1 MCQQL
6 STGDIAVIP
15 DSTLQTPHL
24 SQGGFPM
31 KRVFSLLLALLL
43 LAAPFAHAA
52 GFVNDAAA
60 INEACL
66 SVMKLEVK
74 NDNGVTDGTD
84 DTNKR

>member
-1 MCQQL
+1 
-6 STGDIAVIP
+6 
-15 DSTLQTPHL
+15 
-24 SQGGFPM
+24 M

-74 NDNGVTDGTD
+74 NDMASQMARPAVLWLLMT
-84 DTNKR
+84 RRW